1 MRGLLAA
8 GIALAILSW
17 PGSAGPRALVLAA
30 PAPQAAVPVALVWS
44 HDRARIARLDE
55 TTLRVGRPRTSS
67 FGIVDSWA
75 FAPDGA
81 RLVVASHAYDDPRS
95 VDKLTTVDL
104 KSLRRRARP
113 ARLPGWASALL
124 WRGDRV
130 VALVE
135 TCCSGASEIDLV
147 DQQTRA
153 IVSRTPLGGRV
164 ARISRAPDA
173 LVLLCVPDNGIGQAR
188 LVVASADG
196 SVRSVALANVS
207 AGWVF
212 PSDPNADPIGTQRLP
227 GIAVDPV
234 GDRAYVVQP
243 TGPAVE
249 VELRTLAVTHHD
261 LHAAHSALARLAAW
275 WEPAASAKGM
285 QGPMRTAQWIG
296 DGFLAVTGQ
305 DEQLGVGSNGER
317 VLSDTPAGLAVVDTR
332 DWTIATLD
340 PGANAVKAASGLLLA
355 TGSTWSST
363 GDQVNAIGLVAYG
376 TDRSRRFRLFP
387 GAQAWVDFVLGGRA
401 YVDEG
406 VPNVT
411 RTAVVDLASGK
422 VVGERSG
429 PSPLPLLGDGP
440 DN

>member
-1 MRGLLAA
+1 MRGFLAA
-8 GIALAILSW
+8 GIALVILGW
-17 PGSAGPRALVLAA
+17 PGSVGSRPLRLAA
-30 PAPQAAVPVALVWS
+30 PAPQATVPVALVWS
-44 HDRARIARLDE
+44 HDRARLARLDE

-81 RLVVASHAYDDPRS
+81 ALVVASHAYDDPRS
-95 VDKLTTVDL
+95 LDKLTTVDL

-113 ARLPGWASALL
+113 AHLPGWVQALL

-135 TCCSGASEIDLV
+135 TCCSGASEIDVV

-188 LVVASADG
+188 LVVAGVDG
-196 SVRSVALANVS
+196 TVRSVALPDVS

-212 PSDPNADPIGTQRLP
+212 PSDPNTDAIGTQRLP

-234 GDRAYVVQP
+234 GERAFVVQP

-249 VELRTLAVTHHD
+249 VDLRTLAVSRHE
-261 LHAAHSALARLAAW
+261 LHAAQSALARFAAW
-275 WEPAASAKGM
+275 CEPAASAKGM

-296 DGFLAVTGQ
+296 DGHLAVTGQ
-305 DEQLGVGSNGER
+305 EEQLGAGSNGER

-340 PGANAVKAASGLLLA
+340 PGANAVKIANGLLLA
-355 TGSTWSST
+355 TGSAWSST
-363 GDQVNAIGLVAYG
+363 GDQVDAIGLVAYG
-376 TDRSRRFRLFP
+376 TDRSRRFQLFP
-387 GAQAWVDFVLGGRA
+387 GAQAWVDVVLGGRA

-411 RTAVVDLASGK
+411 RIAVVDLASGK
-422 VVGERSG
+422 VVAERSG
-429 PSPLPLLGDGP
+429 RLPLPLLADGP